1 MRFCKPAVQKNA
13 PGQMKA
19 TLPNCLT
26 QTVRQ
31 VAFISVGVLERGMCD
46 FGKKIS
52 TQSAQKLLGKAGGK
66 ILEHTARISP
76 TMGTQEPPL
85 ATPSPFFPFNIIKG
99 VSGLSGSRSFC
110 VVKTTRI
117 PHFAIGSP
125 GDPQWIPTGS
135 PCFHNT
141 RIPYFYIGFLAFHS
155 RSLLDALSLH
165 CSSDVGTCP

>member
-66 ILEHTARISP
+66 ILEHT
-76 TMGTQEPPL
+76 
-85 ATPSPFFPFNIIKG
+85 
-99 VSGLSGSRSFC
+99 SF
-110 VVKTTRI
+110 T
-117 PHFAIGSP
+117 
-125 GDPQWIPTGS
+125 
-135 PCFHNT
+135 
-141 RIPYFYIGFLAFHS
+141 
-155 RSLLDALSLH
+155 
-165 CSSDVGTCP
+165 VGTHQPHHGHAGAPLGDAFPSLPC